1 MEIGKRNLEV
11 KKNNLKADKKYNVKA
26 IMAVLLFGGF
36 LSLFNETIL
45 NVAFANIMVS
55 LNVTATTVQWLAT
68 GYMLVVGILVPVTA
82 FLIHTFTTKQLF
94 LSAMLLFL
102 AGTLLAVCSTS
113 FTMLLI
119 SRMIQATGTGML
131 VPIMMNTALV
141 ISPPEKRGSTMG
153 LCVCAILIGPALG
166 PIASGTLLQFFHWQ
180 SLFIILIPLAI
191 ISIISGALFL
201 ENISII
207 TKPKV
212 DYLSI
217 VLSSIGFAGIIY
229 GISSMNNSH
238 VSKLIIII
246 SFSVGIVGLI
256 FFSKRQLS
264 LKQPILEIRVFQRP
278 IFTLCIILIVIT
290 QMVQFSMNMLL
301 PLLLQNGLN
310 TSPLNAAIVLLPAV
324 LISGITTPIAGKIFD
339 RVGGKKL
346 ITVGFLIICI
356 FMWLLSVIGVS
367 TTMLTISGLYCFVGF
382 GSALI
387 IPATQTTALN
397 QLTSAHQADGI
408 AITTTSMQIAA
419 AIGSTLF
426 IGLMTAGQNKFLN
439 NSSSVISHEI
449 KIQALY
455 SGFRYSITAAVIIIA
470 IGFILSLFLKN
481 EDK

>member
-1 MEIGKRNLEV
+1 MELE
-11 KKNNLKADKKYNVKA
+11 KNNLKVDKKCNVKA

-45 NVAFANIMVS
+45 NVAFAKIMVE
-55 LNVTATTVQWLAT
+55 LKVTATTVQWLAT
-68 GYMLVVGILVPVTA
+68 AYMLVVGMLVPITA
-82 FLIHTFTTKQLF
+82 FLIHRFTTKQLF
-94 LSAMLLFL
+94 LSAMILFL
-102 AGTLLAVCSTS
+102 LGTILAVISTS
-113 FTMLLI
+113 FIMLLI
-119 SRMIQATGTGML
+119 SRIIQATGTGML

-141 ISPPEKRGSTMG
+141 ISPQEKRGSTMG

-166 PIASGTLLQFFHWQ
+166 PVVSGSLLQFFPFK
-180 SLFIILIPLAI
+180 SLFIMLIPLAI
-191 ISIISGALFL
+191 VSIISGALFL
-201 ENISII
+201 KNVSII

-217 VLSSIGFAGIIY
+217 VLSSIGFAGIIL
-229 GISSMNNSH
+229 GISSLNDSYSN
-238 VSKLIIII
+238 KLLIIIY
-246 SFSVGIVGLI
+246 FAVGIIGLI

-264 LKQPILEIRVFQRP
+264 LKQPMLEIRAFQHP

-310 TSPLNAAIVLLPAV
+310 STPIAAAIVLLPSV
-324 LISGITTPIAGKIFD
+324 IISGLTTPIAGKIFD

-346 ITVGFLIICI
+346 IIVGFLILCI
-356 FMWLLSVIGVS
+356 FMGLLSLIGSS
-367 TTMLTISGLYCFVGF
+367 TSILTITGLYCFVGF

-397 QLTSAHQADGI
+397 QLSSEHQADGI
-408 AITTTSMQIAA
+408 AITSTSMQIAA

-426 IGLMTAGQNKFLN
+426 IGLMAAGQNNFFN
-439 NSSSVISHEI
+439 NSSNSSTHEI
-449 KIQALY
+449 KVQALY
-455 SGFRYSITAAVIIIA
+455 SGFRYSMTAAVIIIS

-481 EDK
+481 EVKMK